1 MKAPIWS
8 CIIIVLS
15 ASGAVG
21 QAPTGL
27 PLDLDYFMSRQQTV
41 AHLHLLAPYKVE
53 SRNPNTLAYVLPD
66 PVTSTKNGLFF
77 EFKGDGLVEIASM
90 KTGLTSLLFTK
101 YMTGLLSIAE
111 QWKAAGVETI
121 VENKEHCFYLY
132 RDRRSYMTISGGY
145 EEGSPDKSRVTTTFT
160 ERNAHDSAKRN

>member
-1 MKAPIWS
+1 MKASFWS
-8 CIIIVLS
+8 CFLIVLS

-21 QAPTGL
+21 QARSGL
-27 PLDLDYFMSRQQTV
+27 PFDLDYLMSRQQTV
-41 AHLHLLAPYKVE
+41 AHLHLLDVYKVE
-53 SRNPNTLAYVLPD
+53 SGNSNTLAYVLPD
-66 PVTSTKNGLFF
+66 PATDTKNGLFF
-77 EFKGDGLVEIASM
+77 EFKGDRLIEIASM

-121 VENKEHCFYLY
+121 VENKEHCFYQY
-132 RDRRSYMTISGGY
+132 RDSRSYMTISGGA
-145 EEGSPDKSRVTTTFT
+145 EEGDHNKSRVMTTFT